1 MENRKIDINEKL
13 EKFKDQWSPKVV
25 AEMNDYQVKL
35 EKYQASLFGINM
47 ILQMSCFTLLRVI

>member
-35 EKYQASLFGINM
+35 AKISGEFIWHKHDTTV
-47 ILQMSCFTLLRVI
+47 SCFSLLRVI